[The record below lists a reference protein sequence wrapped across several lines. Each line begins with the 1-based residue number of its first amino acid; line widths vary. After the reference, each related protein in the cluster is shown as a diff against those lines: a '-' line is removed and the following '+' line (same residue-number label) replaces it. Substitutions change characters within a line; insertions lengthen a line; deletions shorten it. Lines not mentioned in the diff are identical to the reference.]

1 MAKFMQQLT
10 SMFKGLMEPA
20 EDPRTTYGDPWQRQQ
35 DMLSRVNDSLAQNTN
50 LRKALEQRIIRLKLK
65 VPQLQETAKNAV
77 AAGRD
82 EVARMALQQRQLA
95 LLELK
100 SLEANVQEV
109 WLEEQRI
116 GIVAQRLTAQ
126 IDAMRVR
133 QEMTAARYTAAES
146 QVMVHEVLNGFSKE
160 LADMGQTIERTE
172 QKTEHLQAQANA
184 FKSLIDFSNLDLSNG
199 DTSDP
204 VARQLFQLDIESAVG
219 QQLADLKR
227 ELAG

>member
-35 DMLSRVNDSLAQNTN
+35 DLLGRVNDSLAQNTN
-50 LRKALEQRIIRLKLK
+50 LRKALEQRITRLKLK
-65 VPQLQETAKNAV
+65 IPQLQETAKNAV

-100 SLEANVQEV
+100 SLETNVQEV

-184 FKSLIDFSNLDLSNG
+184 FESLIDFSNLDLSNS

-219 QQLADLKR
+219 EQLADLKKQ
-227 ELAG
+227 LKV

>member
-35 DMLSRVNDSLAQNTN
+35 DMLSRVHDSLAQNTN
-50 LRKALEQRIIRLKLK
+50 LRKALEGRITRLKAK
-65 VPQLQETAKNAV
+65 IPQLQETAKNAV

-146 QVMVHEVLNGFSKE
+146 QVMVHEALNGFSKE

-184 FKSLIDFSNLDLSNG
+184 FEALIDFSNLDLSSG

-219 QQLADLKR
+219 EQLADLKR
-227 ELAG
+227 ALAG